1 MADLSLRD
9 KFKAYVFRWLDSYAG
24 LNLIRFNGTHVQTC
38 VAITQNLH
46 NLSELLLALRQA
58 IYRLTCFRLGGIVNL
73 YLYKLHL
80 YGSHD
85 RLQCSME
92 NLILIAARVVHESS
106 DNLIFYRHSYQLNLF

>member
-73 YLYKLHL
+73 YLYKPHL
-80 YGSHD
+80 YGSRD
-85 RLQCSME
+85 RLQCSMGS
-92 NLILIAARVVHESS
+92 LILIAAQVVHE
-106 DNLIFYRHSYQLNLF
+106 

>member
-38 VAITQNLH
+38 VEITQNLH

-73 YLYKLHL
+73 YLYKPHP
-80 YGSHD
+80 YGSRD
-85 RLQCSME
+85 RLRCSMGS
-92 NLILIAARVVHESS
+92 LILIAAQVVHESPDS
-106 DNLIFYRHSYQLNLF
+106 LIFYRHSYQLNLF

>member
-73 YLYKLHL
+73 YLYKPHL
-80 YGSHD
+80 YGSRD

-92 NLILIAARVVHESS
+92 SLILIAAQVVHESS